1 MFFFFFDKDEEVV
14 KMSTD
19 IQNDYIYKTEQL
31 NIEDF
36 LQSNSIEEENI
47 KTQIIAQI
55 EEAKHNQIEYENSGE
70 IDDDSENE
78 IITPY
83 DPEKIKSRPMQL
95 SLEQLYNMVTGY
107 SGTEEPEIDLKPD
120 FQRNYVWKG
129 KQKSALIESLL
140 LRIPIPTIYLNETEE
155 GKFIVADG
163 VQRIQTIISFMG
175 NDFKLSNMEY
185 LTQFEGSFYKRESY
199 SYLHNKVI
207 SKDNVLEPQ
216 YVRKFRGYQLTCHV
230 IEATTPNQVKIDLFK
245 RLNTGGTK
253 LSHQE
258 VRNAVMSPVFR
269 EQLKEIAEMTIY
281 KKMITDK
288 VNINRHVHFELI
300 LRMFA
305 FYYYFKSEEEKS
317 KYKGNTQRY
326 LDEYVERINISATK
340 TVNND
345 IIEELAKRLEILN
358 FILSENAFRKISKNG
373 VEWKRTSINALLLVV
388 ELFSI
393 DVNKQYEQINANEYE
408 KFLQSLSPYIDSAT
422 NNQRNIDKSFELMKG
437 FISNYEK
444 N

>member
-1 MFFFFFDKDEEVV
+1 MYFFFFDEDDEVV
-14 KMSTD
+14 KMST
-19 IQNDYIYKTEQL
+19 NNLEDYLYKTEQL

-36 LQSNSIEEENI
+36 LQSNIEIDNNL

-55 EEAKHNQIEYENSGE
+55 EGEKFSQLEYENSGE
-70 IDDDSENE
+70 IESDTENS
-78 IITPY
+78 IFTPY
-83 DPEKIKSRPMQL
+83 DPETVKSRPMQI

-120 FQRNYVWKG
+120 FQRNYVWRG
-129 KQKSALIESLL
+129 RQKSALIESIL
-140 LRIPIPTIYLNETEE
+140 LRIPIPTIYLNETDE

-185 LTQFEGSFYKRESY
+185 LTQFEGSFYKKRSY
-199 SYLHNKVI
+199 SYLHDKI
-207 SKDNVLEPQ
+207 ILKDNVLEPQ

-230 IEATTPNQVKIDLFK
+230 IEASTPDQVKIDLFR

-258 VRNAVMSPVFR
+258 VRNAVMHPIFR
-269 EQLKEIAEMTIY
+269 EQLKYISNIGIY

-305 FYYYFKSEEEKS
+305 FNYYFKEEHERE
-317 KYKGNTQRY
+317 KYKGNTQKY
-326 LDEYVERINISATK
+326 LDEYVDKINSSQSK
-340 TVNND
+340 LV
-345 IIEELAKRLEILN
+345 EENVIYEVEQRLEIVN
-358 FILSENAFRKISKNG
+358 YMLSDYAFRKITNSG
-373 VEWKRTSINALLLVV
+373 TTMKRSSINALLLVI
-388 ELFSI
+388 ELFSVDI
-393 DVNKQYEQINANEYE
+393 RKEYQKINEAEYE
-408 KFLQSLSPYIDSAT
+408 HFLRSLSPYIDSAT
-422 NNQRNIDKSFELMKG
+422 NNQRNIEKSFEIMKG
-437 FISNYEK
+437 FMSKYEK